1 MPPAVLAFLLIA
13 TTIDPRLAEP
23 LRLLAEIGARE
34 TVDSEPGQV
43 YADLPESLGL
53 TLVVAPLARNGAGRY
68 DPNTRTV
75 TVAERLRGET
85 PEALALVLVHEMQHA
100 VDHKRR
106 VLGLLDVDCVGF
118 EVRGFVAAS
127 QVARQFWP
135 DQLPD
140 ATPFEREIAA
150 MVADHEA
157 NGTASIAAR
166 VAGTEGYRQTCAG
179 WRE

>member
-1 MPPAVLAFLLIA
+1 MLSALLALLLLA
-13 TTIDPRLAEP
+13 ATIDPRLVEP

-53 TLVVAPLARNGAGRY
+53 TLVVATLPRNGAGRY

-75 TVAERLRGET
+75 TVAERLRGES

-106 VLGLLDVDCVGF
+106 ILGLLDVDCIGF

-127 QVARQFWP
+127 QVARAFWP

-140 ATPFEREIAA
+140 ETPFEREIAA
-150 MVADHEA
+150 MVSDYEA
-157 NGTASIAAR
+157 NGTAGLAAR
-166 VAGTEGYRQTCAG
+166 VAGTGGYRQSCTN